1 MRFTTNLSQP
11 IALTESDNF
20 RRTAMNELTDSMVSM
35 SNNLHEC
42 IKRSGMTVTEV
53 AAAKGVTQATLHRL
67 KSGKVK
73 LGIQDAEH
81 YARILGCTVQEILF
95 QQEPIPVIGEAVMFE
110 NRIEREFHNPQKYE
124 VYAKDQYLRDRACF
138 LWKCE
143 EEGKGMWYDWD
154 GAIQFIKHSP
164 IVDKTISKECFQNI
178 CIVKTKEPIACS
190 KCDDG
195 HDCDIF
201 GGVLYPQPGGL
212 YTIHNG
218 KSNDTFTD
226 LDLEWAT
233 PTLSTVFRPD
243 LLGIHIKT
251 LG

>member
-11 IALTESDNF
+11 IALTISDNF
-20 RRTAMNELTDSMVSM
+20 GRTAMNELNDLMVSM

-95 QQEPIPVIGEAVMFE
+95 QQEPIPVIGEALIQE
-110 NRIEREFHNPQKYE
+110 KQIYRELHNTPKYE
-124 VYAKDQYLRDRACF
+124 VYAKDQYIRDRACF

-143 EEGKGMWYDWD
+143 ERYKGFWYEWH
-154 GAIQFIKHSP
+154 GAIQFLKHSP
-164 IVDKTISKECFQNI
+164 IVDKMVSPDCFQNI
-178 CIVKTKEPIACS
+178 CVVKTVEPIVCN
-190 KCDDG
+190 KCDCG
-195 HDCDIF
+195 KKHSIF
-201 GGVLYPQPGGL
+201 GGILYPQPGGFD
-212 YTIHNG
+212 TIINV
-218 KSNDTFTD
+218 KSNDTYKD
-226 LDLEWAT
+226 LELEWAT

-243 LLGIHIKT
+243 LLGIHIKEIS
-251 LG
+251 